1 MAMAGMPSSF
11 FAAAGKQPMLLA
23 GGRIIDPDGQV
34 RAADILI
41 GTDGRIADV
50 GTTVDA
56 PPGTLRLDLSSAL
69 ISPGF
74 VDMHQHLDKT
84 GVQRFTP
91 NPSGTLQGA
100 REAFAKYART
110 AGPDDIT
117 NRAARTMARCLS
129 RGTTAIRSH
138 VNVDKDAGFN
148 GIEALARL
156 RGTWADRMTLQLVAF
171 MIPHPGQDLDWLSAN
186 VDQALALADAVGG
199 TPAVSED
206 PERYMD
212 ILFDAAA
219 HAGKPIDLHLDEHL
233 DADRTHLSMALDRV
247 ERFGMQGRTVF
258 SHISVLSALEPARA
272 DQIMQRMIDLR
283 VGAATL
289 PAANLHLQARDR
301 EVLPPRGLTRVAALL
316 RGGVQIATASDNIQD
331 PFVPTG
337 TGDMLE
343 TARWTLLA
351 GNLMADELH
360 DAYRMV
366 TSIPAG
372 LMGLAG
378 AYGIRPGA
386 RADLVVTDCEDTGTL
401 VAGGPGQMRVLAG
414 GRLVS
419 ETTLALPATDA
430 SDPEGVRQTRKHSVR
445 A

>member
-1 MAMAGMPSSF
+1 MAGNQHSF
-11 FAAAGKQPMLLA
+11 FEAAGKRPLLLA
-23 GGRIIDPDGQV
+23 GGRIIDADGQV
-34 RAADILI
+34 QAADILI
-41 GTDGRIADV
+41 GTDGRIASV
-50 GTTVDA
+50 GDSVETPPDA
-56 PPGTLRLDLSSAL
+56 SRLDVSSAL

-84 GVQRFTP
+84 GVLRFTP

-100 REAFAKYART
+100 REAFAKYARS

-117 NRAARTMARCLS
+117 NRASRTMARCLS

-138 VNVDKDAGFN
+138 INIDKDAGFN

-156 RGTWADRMTLQLVAF
+156 RESWAARMTLQLVAF
-171 MIPHPGQDLDWLSAN
+171 MTPHPGQDLDWLTAN
-186 VDQALALADAVGG
+186 VDQATDIADAVGG

-219 HAGKPIDLHLDEHL
+219 RAGKPVDLHLDEHL

-258 SHISVLSALEPARA
+258 SHISVLSAMDPVAA
-272 DQIMQRMIDLR
+272 HDIMQRMIDLR
-283 VGAATL
+283 VGAVTL
-289 PAANLHLQARDR
+289 PAANLYLQARDR
-301 EVLPPRGLTRVAALL
+301 DVLPPRGLTRVAELM
-316 RGGVQIATASDNIQD
+316 RGGVKIATASDNIQD

-343 TARWTLLA
+343 IARWTLLA
-351 GNLMADELH
+351 GNLMADELRH
-360 DAYRMV
+360 AYGMITNV
-366 TSIPAG
+366 PAG
-372 LMGLAG
+372 LMGLEG
-378 AYGIRPGA
+378 DYGIRPGA
-386 RADLVVTDCEDTGTL
+386 RADMVLTDCEDTDTL
-401 VAGGPGQMRVLAG
+401 VAGGANHMRVLAM

-419 ETTLALPATDA
+419 ETSAALPEFDTA
-430 SDPEGVRQTRKHSVR
+430 SVSEV

>member
-1 MAMAGMPSSF
+1 MGMAGNQQSF
-11 FAAAGKQPMLLA
+11 FAAAGKRPLLFS
-23 GGRIIDPDGQV
+23 GGRIIEPDGQQ
-34 RAADILI
+34 RAADILL
-41 GTDGRIADV
+41 GTDGRIAAVGSAIDV
-50 GTTVDA
+50 
-56 PPGTLRLDLSSAL
+56 PPEALRLDVSSAL

-84 GVQRFTP
+84 GVLRFTP

-117 NRAARTMARCLS
+117 HRASRTMARCLS

-156 RGTWADRMTLQLVAF
+156 RDTWAERMTLQLVAF
-171 MIPHPGQDLDWLSAN
+171 MIPHPGQDLDWLAAN

-219 HAGKPIDLHLDEHL
+219 RAGKPVDLHLDEHL
-233 DADRTHLSMALDRV
+233 DANRTHLAMALDRV

-272 DQIMQRMIDLR
+272 DEILQRMIELQ
-283 VGAATL
+283 VGAVTL
-289 PAANLHLQARDR
+289 PAANLYLQARDHDI
-301 EVLPPRGLTRVAALL
+301 LPPRGLTRVAELL
-316 RGGVQIATASDNIQD
+316 RDGVEIATASDNIQD

-343 TARWTLLA
+343 MARWTLLA
-351 GNLMADELH
+351 GNLMADELR
-360 DAYRMV
+360 DAYRMI

-378 AYGIRPGA
+378 DYGIRPGA
-386 RADLVVTDCEDTGTL
+386 RADLVLTDCEDTDTL
-401 VAGGPGQMRVLAG
+401 IAGGSGHLRVLAS

-419 ETTLALPATDA
+419 ETTLALPATDGA
-430 SDPEGVRQTRKHSVR
+430 SVPEG